1 MAVITTIAGLPGLG
15 GVTFEPSPWVRI
27 DAGMV
32 RAFAQLTGDHQW
44 IHVDEER
51 TAAAGHGLV
60 AHGYLLLS
68 LIPSLSDPMLTVTDE
83 VRALNYGLN
92 KVRFLAIVFSGARVR
107 LIRHIHSIEAH
118 RDAGFL
124 VANHYILEIEG
135 GSRPALVADALV
147 LHQ

>member
-68 LIPSLSDPMLTVTDE
+68 LIPSLSDPMLTVTRSE
-83 VRALNYGLN
+83 EHTSELQSLMRISYA
-92 KVRFLAIVFSGARVR
+92 
-107 LIRHIHSIEAH
+107 
-118 RDAGFL
+118 
-124 VANHYILEIEG
+124 
-135 GSRPALVADALV
+135 V
-147 LHQ
+147 LCFKKK